1 MERKQRYQ
9 KLKRDKQAA
18 AVKALAHANCPIE
31 DDPFLLALAKRE
43 EALRNGRLTTIIF
56 IRDEA

>member
-1 MERKQRYQ
+1 M
-9 KLKRDKQAA
+9 
-18 AVKALAHANCPIE
+18 KALAHANCPIE